1 MPSLLILTQ
10 YYPPEMGAPQVRLSE
25 LASRLR
31 GRGWEV
37 EVLTALPNYPQGRIL
52 DGYPKLRPKVEE
64 VSGVRTVRVP
74 LLPSKGG
81 FVARLVCY
89 LSFVA
94 SAALLGP
101 RLCQRPDLLLVESP
115 PLFLGWA
122 GRWLSWRFG
131 APYVLNV
138 SDLWPESA
146 IRLGVVARGSLAAR
160 LAERLER
167 SLYRHAAGLAGQ
179 SSEIVDHLAE
189 RAPGVPVELVTNG
202 VDPDRFGPHRKTPE
216 AAELLGNESGPVFLY
231 AGLLGHAQGLD
242 RVLDLAAS
250 LAPEIPGR
258 IVLVGGGPR
267 EEHLARRV
275 ATEGI
280 TRVRLVQAQPRERV
294 PELLAAA
301 DAALVPLWVELP
313 GAVPS
318 KIYEA
323 MASGLPILLLAGGE
337 PARRVEEAGA
347 GLAVPL
353 DDEAAA
359 RDAFRRLAT
368 DRDLARRLGEAGR
381 RTAETVYH
389 RDQIAARLDRFLRG
403 LLESP
408 R

>member
-1 MPSLLILTQ
+1 MSRLLILTQ

-25 LASRLR
+25 LAARL
-31 GRGWEV
+31 GGLGWEV
-37 EVLTALPNYPQGRIL
+37 EVLTALPNYPQGRIHP
-52 DGYPKLRPKVEE
+52 GYPKLRPRVDD
-64 VSGVRTVRVP
+64 VAGVRTVRVP
-74 LLPSKGG
+74 LFPSKGG

-101 RLCQRPDLLLVESP
+101 RLCRRPDLLLVESP

-122 GRWLSWRFG
+122 GRWLSWRFR

-146 IRLGVVARGSLAAR
+146 IRLGVVARDSLPAR

-167 SLYRHAAGLAGQ
+167 SLYRHAAGLTGQ
-179 SSEIVDHLAE
+179 SSEIVQHLA
-189 RAPGVPVELVTNG
+189 RRSTGVPVELVTNG
-202 VDPDRFGPHRKTPE
+202 VDPDRFGPHRETAE
-216 AAELLGNESGPVFLY
+216 AVALLGAEDGPVFVY

-250 LAPEIPGR
+250 LPPEMPGR

-275 ATEGI
+275 AAQGI
-280 TRVRLVQAQPRERV
+280 SRVRLVPAQPRERV

-301 DAALVPLWVELP
+301 DAALVPLGVELP

-323 MASGLPILLLAGGE
+323 MASGLPILLLASGE

-353 DDEAAA
+353 DDEAGA
-359 RDAFRRLAT
+359 REAFRRLAT
-368 DRDLARRLGEAGR
+368 DRELARRLGEAGR
-381 RTAETVYH
+381 RAAETVYH
-389 RDQIAARLDRFLRG
+389 RSRIAAGFDRFLRR
-403 LLESP
+403 LLEPSP
-408 R
+408 